1 MGYDLMMNI
10 SSGDLSIEDGQV
22 RMVDGAERI
31 AQQILISLRFWL
43 GEWFLDTSQGVPY
56 LEYILVKNPNERH
69 IQQILTEEILA
80 VAGVQSVTDMT
91 LDFDRPN
98 RRLIVSYEAATKY
111 GLIARREAL
120 GYGR

>member
-1 MGYDLMMNI
+1 MGYDLMMNL
-10 SSGDLSIEDGQV
+10 SSGDLSIEGGQV

-69 IQQILTEEILA
+69 IQQILTDD
-80 VAGVQSVTDMT
+80 VV
-91 LDFDRPN
+91 
-98 RRLIVSYEAATKY
+98 
-111 GLIARREAL
+111 
-120 GYGR
+120 